1 MFQRCRPQ
9 ERGNHEVENKLS
21 EMIINELFI
30 NSICDEDMENME
42 EIDTSQWY
50 NMKQWSGVS
59 VSMKS

>member
-30 NSICDEDMENME
+30 YSICDEDMENME
-42 EIDTSQWY
+42 EIDTSQ
-50 NMKQWSGVS
+50 
-59 VSMKS
+59 